1 MSNSVYSQIAKKP
14 ANGDSSHPE
23 GGNIADFV
31 TSNGKLE
38 AFKDLTV
45 WTQGQM
51 NVSANMQLKYVLAGR
66 WHNQVAAETYTLED
80 F

>member
-1 MSNSVYSQIAKKP
+1 MRCAQYFPCSAYFEGERSSAMPNSVYSQIAKKP

-31 TSNGKLE
+31 SQNGKLE

-45 WTQGQM
+45 
-51 NVSANMQLKYVLAGR
+51 
-66 WHNQVAAETYTLED
+66 
-80 F
+80 